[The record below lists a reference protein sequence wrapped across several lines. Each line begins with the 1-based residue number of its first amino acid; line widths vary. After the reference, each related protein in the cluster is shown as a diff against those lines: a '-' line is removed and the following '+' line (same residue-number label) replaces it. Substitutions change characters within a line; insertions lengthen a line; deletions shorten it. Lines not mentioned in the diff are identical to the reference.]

1 MLLTRLEILAK
12 GVLLLENIN
21 MFEMFYKTYM
31 MP

>member
-12 GVLLLENIN
+12 GVLLLENTN
-21 MFEMFYKTYM
+21 MFEMFHKTYM